1 MDLTI
6 NYDSQGYI
14 DFSVAKCGV
23 NYKPEKVNSITS
35 EIIGILG
42 LQVNIEEMTLILRRE
57 TNPYK

>member
-6 NYDSQGYI
+6 NYDSQVYI

-23 NYKPEKVNSITS
+23 NYKPEKVNSIIS

-42 LQVNIEEMTLILRRE
+42 LQVNTEEMTLILRRE
-57 TNPYK
+57 TNPYN